1 MQAKKR
7 PYGLW
12 LSWGYDKGPGKPG
25 LFFCLL
31 SHYHASMQTLFDP
44 LAKLAALGA
53 YARLVIDAQGNKSV
67 DLTWSRDS
75 RRANQRR
82 GYAIRSRFALLLIL
96 QLDVPP
102 GDRPRT
108 VQQLVAM
115 GRVSVAG
122 GRFVLP
128 KR

>member
-1 MQAKKR
+1 
-7 PYGLW
+7 
-12 LSWGYDKGPGKPG
+12 
-25 LFFCLL
+25 
-31 SHYHASMQTLFDP
+31 MQTLFDP

-53 YARLVIDAQGNKSV
+53 YARLVIYAQGNKSV

-75 RRANQRR
+75 GRANQRR

-122 GRFVLP
+122 GHFVLP